1 MKALAKGLAIACA
14 LAGASALAGTPP
26 PAIPHG
32 TQDYRNAD
40 AGTYRLDP
48 NHTAVLARVSHLGFS
63 FSVFRF
69 GRTQATLQ
77 WNPDD
82 PVKCHL
88 TAKVETASIATPVKG
103 FARLLSGNAY
113 LKSAQFPEATFVSTA
128 FHRTD
133 ATHGTVDGNFT
144 LMGVTKPVTFHVTLI
159 GAGPGFAGGP
169 VMGHVIGV
177 HAETSI
183 DPQDYALGP
192 FLTAPIAI
200 SVDTEFDKPDSK
212 HG

>member
-1 MKALAKGLAIACA
+1 AHCRNLLGQTFWHGDRPLRHALDGELRKTDGRPLKALAKGLAIACA
-14 LAGASALAGTPP
+14 LAGVSALAGTPP

-32 TQDYRNAD
+32 TQDYRNSD

-113 LKSAQFPEATFVSTA
+113 LKSAQFPEAT
-128 FHRTD
+128 
-133 ATHGTVDGNFT
+133 
-144 LMGVTKPVTFHVTLI
+144 
-159 GAGPGFAGGP
+159 
-169 VMGHVIGV
+169 
-177 HAETSI
+177 
-183 DPQDYALGP
+183 
-192 FLTAPIAI
+192 
-200 SVDTEFDKPDSK
+200 
-212 HG
+212 